1 MTTTIITFLFFFF
14 SYLKNHCQPTLTSL
28 DVPDQI
34 YGAVQGYSAFLD
46 AGGVPILSHRTSL
59 LSPAVGPVLDCHA
72 CKALCLGLRT

>member
-59 LSPAVGPVLDCHA
+59 LTPRGVVRGFSGF
-72 CKALCLGLRT
+72 